1 VLRRLSAVAPVL
13 MCGKSP
19 TLAPFLRQYV
29 WGTVRACSR
38 WHLTPPRPL
47 TAPSPYSSGRGP
59 QSPQAWRLPRAT
71 RPGASP
77 STSPSCRD
85 CCGHTRAATSVLL
98 ERISRYDGKLVQAG
112 GGVMR
117 GFAILLTAAGFCF
130 GTNNAVLAQATTP
143 NVTPPFVGL
152 STPVT
157 STVTNCMMLCNS
169 QAANC
174 QTGCVIPAPP
184 TTTPTGTTV
193 TLNATSR
200 TACTVGCT
208 SSQLACQT
216 NCSLASSQIGR

>member
-1 VLRRLSAVAPVL
+1 
-13 MCGKSP
+13 
-19 TLAPFLRQYV
+19 
-29 WGTVRACSR
+29 
-38 WHLTPPRPL
+38 
-47 TAPSPYSSGRGP
+47 
-59 QSPQAWRLPRAT
+59 
-71 RPGASP
+71 
-77 STSPSCRD
+77 
-85 CCGHTRAATSVLL
+85 
-98 ERISRYDGKLVQAG
+98 
-112 GGVMR
+112 MR

-130 GTNNAVLAQATTP
+130 GANSAVLAQATTP

-174 QTGCVIPAPP
+174 QTGCVIPTPP
-184 TTTPTGTTV
+184 TTTPIGTTV

-200 TACTVGCT
+200 TACTMGCT